1 MATIPVGDFGQRIAR
16 PGPLVNIPQANPI
29 AAATDHLLNTAGQIG
44 ADMNA
49 QQTRLDEA
57 RMRAQS
63 ALTLAKTNNE
73 LHAAHDDVARGV
85 LDGSIP
91 TDKAAGDFQQR
102 VQKIQDTNLTG
113 FMPDQR
119 TEMDA
124 HLANTTGT
132 LGRSL
137 GTVIEKR
144 NQSETASTIDQ
155 FGEQV
160 SREAARSGPA
170 WAAQKYAAMVDFTGG
185 AAGLNDAQRAKLKQ
199 GFSEKVHAQFYE
211 TAGVGALTK
220 EDPAALGDLI
230 TKLQGPEGDP
240 LDPGKRAQLT
250 HQLFGWQQSLLAK
263 QARNA
268 NAADDEARRR
278 YNEAVDVFNKASDIS
293 LGGGYLSPEFIT
305 ELTTKASGTEMEKP
319 VLNLIGSQQK
329 VAGFASRPAAERAE
343 ILNGLRNER
352 ATPGVGTDP
361 LSDKLLTA
369 ATTMDE
375 KLRAAAK
382 DNPWEAAQHAGVIK
396 DAGQIDPAN
405 PAQALQVVQQRMATL
420 PLIERWTGDRAS
432 PLQPKEA
439 ETVSKMVRAMPFD
452 QAASF
457 LGNLG
462 QAVGEQ
468 ERIAAVGK
476 QLHDKDGT
484 LGLAMLYANSQTTQG
499 RYTAE
504 LVLRGEQAL
513 KDKQVLDDSTKST
526 GWKAQ
531 IAAQINGAYSNR
543 EVENATKQA
552 AYLIMAARSS
562 DTTQGGVDIENAV
575 KLATGGIVER
585 NGGKVPLPYGMT
597 EGDFDKRVK
606 AITPESLASQA
617 PGGTVR
623 AGSATLPLAEFVKG
637 LPDAQLVH
645 AGQGLY
651 SVRAGS
657 GFVLNSAGQ
666 RIVLKVNP

>member
-1 MATIPVGDFGQRIAR
+1 
-16 PGPLVNIPQANPI
+16 
-29 AAATDHLLNTAGQIG
+29 
-44 ADMNA
+44 
-49 QQTRLDEA
+49 
-57 RMRAQS
+57 
-63 ALTLAKTNNE
+63 
-73 LHAAHDDVARGV
+73 
-85 LDGSIP
+85 
-91 TDKAAGDFQQR
+91 
-102 VQKIQDTNLTG
+102 
-113 FMPDQR
+113 
-119 TEMDA
+119 
-124 HLANTTGT
+124 
-132 LGRSL
+132 
-137 GTVIEKR
+137 
-144 NQSETASTIDQ
+144 
-155 FGEQV
+155 
-160 SREAARSGPA
+160 
-170 WAAQKYAAMVDFTGG
+170 
-185 AAGLNDAQRAKLKQ
+185 
-199 GFSEKVHAQFYE
+199 
-211 TAGVGALTK
+211 
-220 EDPAALGDLI
+220 
-230 TKLQGPEGDP
+230 
-240 LDPGKRAQLT
+240 
-250 HQLFGWQQSLLAK
+250 
-263 QARNA
+263 
-268 NAADDEARRR
+268 
-278 YNEAVDVFNKASDIS
+278 
-293 LGGGYLSPEFIT
+293 
-305 ELTTKASGTEMEKP
+305 
-319 VLNLIGSQQK
+319 
-329 VAGFASRPAAERAE
+329 
-343 ILNGLRNER
+343 
-352 ATPGVGTDP
+352 VGTDP